1 MTTSSER
8 SAGPSVIRRDDAERV
23 TPLAMHDLRAAT
35 WTRLGGTAV
44 RGDRATET
52 MLERLADEARTAAEA
67 QGYAAGWARG
77 VRDAQVTAEQDRQ
90 EAARQADA
98 RAQAHARDHA
108 DAIDALTTAAG
119 SLRVRA
125 DETCRRLEDQA
136 AALALAVTEAVL
148 GRAVS
153 QIGADEVVD
162 RAARLIDQGVPA
174 RVRVHPEV
182 ARAATSRSSDGV
194 TLVAD
199 HSLGRADAVVELED
213 HALDL
218 RVDRALQRVREA
230 LLEESA

>member
-1 MTTSSER
+1 
-8 SAGPSVIRRDDAERV
+8 VIRRVDADRV

-35 WTRLGGTAV
+35 WTRHGGTAV
-44 RGDRATET
+44 RGDQATET

-77 VRDAQVTAEQDRQ
+77 VRDAQVAAEQDRQ
-90 EAARQADA
+90 AAAREADA
-98 RAQAHARDHA
+98 REQAHARDRA
-108 DAIDALTTAAG
+108 DAIGALSAAAR

-136 AALALAVTEAVL
+136 ASLALAVTEAVL
-148 GRAVS
+148 ARTVPEIS
-153 QIGADEVVD
+153 ADEVVD
-162 RAARLIDQGVPA
+162 RAVRLIDQDLPA

-182 ARAATSRSSDGV
+182 ARAAACHARDGV

-199 HSLGRADAVVELED
+199 PALGRADAVVELED

-230 LLEESA
+230 LLEEPA